1 MTTDKCFSTGLV
13 IGKFYPP
20 HRGHHLLIDTAI
32 AQCER
37 VFVMVCDHP
46 SQQIPGELRA
56 ACLREVHPAAT
67 VIRIDDDLPDDDSA
81 AWAENTKRIL
91 GFVPEAVFTSEDYG
105 DPYARFLGS
114 THVLVDRERIRIP
127 CSGTMIRQDPLAHL
141 DCLSPFMRAWYVK
154 RVCIIGAE
162 STGTTTLAQAL
173 AAHCQTEW
181 VPEYGREY
189 CEKNWRE
196 GYAWKTGEFTH
207 IATEQTRRENLA
219 ARLANRVLICDTDA
233 LATSVWH
240 ERYLNQ
246 PSPEVIAIARS
257 RPHDLYILTGDEIPF
272 AQDGLRDGEH
282 IRHAMHRRFREV
294 LEDWGTPWLEVHGP
308 HAERM
313 QQATAR
319 IDALLDSCRQR
330 E

>member
-1 MTTDKCFSTGLV
+1 MNTDKCFSTGLV

-196 GYAWKTGEFTH
+196 GYVWKTGEFTH
-207 IATEQTRRENLA
+207 IATEQLRREDLA
-219 ARLANRVLICDTDA
+219 ARQANRVLICDTDA

-246 PSPEVIAIARS
+246 PSPEVLAIARS
-257 RPHDLYILTGDEIPF
+257 RPHDLYILTGDDIPF
-272 AQDGLRDGEH
+272 VQDGLRDGEH
-282 IRHAMHRRFREV
+282 IRHAMHQRFRNV
-294 LEDWGTPWLEVHGP
+294 LDAWGTPWLEVYGSHE
-308 HAERM
+308 ERLT
-313 QQATAR
+313 QTTVR
-319 IDALLDSCRQR
+319 IDN
-330 E
+330 